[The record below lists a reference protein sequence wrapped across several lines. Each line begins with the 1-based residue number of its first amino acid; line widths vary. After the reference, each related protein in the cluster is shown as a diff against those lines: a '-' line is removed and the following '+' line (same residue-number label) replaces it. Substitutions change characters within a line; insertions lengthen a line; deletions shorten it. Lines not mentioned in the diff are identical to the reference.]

1 MLWSTWLFLHNVIFI
16 KHSCFDAVVFVH
28 IQRLKQM
35 YVDTEAE
42 LKHAGRFPSFFHAV
56 SSFLSSEYAISFTPS
71 PHCHSLFIL
80 SHGYTFSHTLLSL
93 SLSESFYLSFSR
105 TSFLNKKTQ
114 TWLGGS
120 QYFPMLRTILSR
132 SSNYGSFGSDEGAV
146 MDDVRYRET
155 YTSLSPPVLEC
166 SPNTIF
172 FLLLS
177 HLCEVAWLQ

>member
-1 MLWSTWLFLHNVIFI
+1 ML
-16 KHSCFDAVVFVH
+16 
-28 IQRLKQM
+28 
-35 YVDTEAE
+35 
-42 LKHAGRFPSFFHAV
+42 AV
-56 SSFLSSEYAISFTPS
+56 SPLSFTQSLPS
-71 PHCHSLFIL
+71 SQANTPSLSPPPTVILFSSSHMGIRLVTPSSLF
-80 SHGYTFSHTLLSL
+80 
-93 SLSESFYLSFSR
+93 LSESFYLSFSR

-177 HLCEVAWLQ
+177 HLCEVA